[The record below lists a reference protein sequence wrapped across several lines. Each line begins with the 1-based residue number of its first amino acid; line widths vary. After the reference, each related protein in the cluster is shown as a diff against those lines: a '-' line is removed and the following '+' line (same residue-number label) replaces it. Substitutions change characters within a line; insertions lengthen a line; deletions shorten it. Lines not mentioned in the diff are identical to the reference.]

1 MIYVIGSG
9 PAGISCA
16 YALVNKGLDVTMLD
30 VGLELEPERARIV
43 KALRATEPEAWH
55 EGVLNSFKENASLAG
70 GGLPTKLAYGSDFA
84 YRTADSRIPVQAK
97 DVTTSASLARGGF
110 SNVWGAAVLPYTSAD
125 ISDWPIRVE
134 ELAPHY
140 EAVLGFMQ
148 LAAQQDDLEAV
159 FPLYS
164 GAHHD
169 LRPSRQAAALMKD
182 LEASRAALRAKGV
195 TFGYSRLAVR
205 RRSPFAQAGCVYCGL
220 CMYGC
225 PYELIYNSATT
236 LEELRAHGNFRY
248 LSDVF
253 VERVDES
260 RGCVSIVAGST
271 RSNEEHAFTG
281 TRAYIACGVLSTTRL
296 LLESLEAYDQSVIMR
311 DSQYFVL
318 PLFRINGVGGVR
330 EDRLHTLAQIF
341 LEIEDRGLSDHTIHL
356 QVYTYNDLYR
366 AVMPGVVRK
375 VLDRWEGA
383 SGVVLGRLL
392 VVQGY
397 LHSDDSATIG
407 VRLARDGERRALV
420 LEARPNGKTARA
432 IRGIVSKLAGCRRL
446 TRALPLSPFM
456 HIGTPG
462 RGFHSG
468 GTFPMRQEPE
478 RYETDVL
485 GRPPGFRRV
494 HAVDATIF
502 PSIPATTISLS
513 VMANAHR
520 IASAHNEM

>member
-1 MIYVIGSG
+1 MNYVIGSG
-9 PAGISCA
+9 LAGVSCA

-30 VGLELEPERARIV
+30 MGLELEAERARIV
-43 KALRATEPEAWH
+43 QELRASEPETWR
-55 EGVLNSFKENASLAG
+55 EGVLNALKENASLAG

-84 YRTADSRIPVQAK
+84 YRTTDSRIPVQAK
-97 DVTTSASLARGGF
+97 GATISASLARGGF

-134 ELAPHY
+134 NLAPHY

-182 LEASRAALRAKGV
+182 LGASRAALRARGV

-205 RRSPFAQAGCVYCGL
+205 RCSPFAQAGCVYCGL

-236 LEELRAHGNFRY
+236 LEELRARGNFRY

-253 VERVDES
+253 VERVEES
-260 RGCVSIVAGST
+260 RGSVSVMVRST
-271 RSNEEHAFTG
+271 RSNERRTFRG
-281 TRAYIACGVLSTTRL
+281 SRAYIACGALSTTRL

-318 PLFRINGVGGVR
+318 PLFRFNGVSGVR
-330 EDRLHTLAQIF
+330 EERLHTLAQIF

-375 VLDRWEGA
+375 MLDRWEGA
-383 SGVVLGRLL
+383 SGAVLGRLL

-407 VRLARDGERRALV
+407 VRLARDGERRTLF
-420 LEARPNGKTARA
+420 LEARTSRKTARA
-432 IRGIVSKLAGCRRL
+432 IRGIVSKLTGCRRL
-446 TRALPLSPFM
+446 TKALPLSPFM
-456 HIGTPG
+456 HIGAPG

-468 GTFPMRQEPE
+468 GTFPMRREPGK
-478 RYETDVL
+478 YETDIL
-485 GRPPGFRRV
+485 GRPSGFRRV
-494 HAVDATIF
+494 HVVDATIF

-520 IASAHNEM
+520 IACAHSEI